1 MGDLSPFHAS
11 QIHQQ
16 TKSLRSSLSYC
27 IKGNYN
33 HSPCG
38 NGTRVPAIL
47 QGNLSNPTKF
57 VSINTLYTLSEKEDL
72 PHFSFWHLFLAANA
86 DATVA
91 SDIDGLFCCLKLA
104 GFMFVGIHKWPVS
117 NKIRLP
123 CLLITHH

>member
-11 QIHQQ
+11 HMHQQ

-91 SDIDGLFCCLKLA
+91 SDIDGLF
-104 GFMFVGIHKWPVS
+104 
-117 NKIRLP
+117 
-123 CLLITHH
+123 LLFEARRFHVCGYS